1 MTQPPPHPGGPG
13 EFYRDPDETE
23 WREVTTAPTAPT
35 APQPDTTAPT
45 APTEDTIDGLP
56 KPDTADQG
64 RGHKRHA

>member
-23 WREVTTAPTAPT
+23 WREVTAAPT

-45 APTEDTIDGLP
+45 APIEDTINGLP
-56 KPDTADQG
+56 RPDTANLG
-64 RGHKRHA
+64 RGDKRHA

>member
-23 WREVTTAPTAPT
+23 WREVTAAPTALQADT
-35 APQPDTTAPT
+35 SAPIAPT
-45 APTEDTIDGLP
+45 DPTEETDGLP